1 MSKGTTQ
8 SRTASTATI
17 TSKGQVTV
25 PADVREALNV
35 GAGDQL
41 RFEPAGPDHINVR
54 VLRRPTVDE
63 VAGQLRKG
71 ARGDDLQ
78 VLRRD
83 AYRQRGKVLER
94 RLRP

>member
-1 MSKGTTQ
+1 MSKGSTPN
-8 SRTASTATI
+8 RTVLTATI

-25 PADVREALNV
+25 PADVREAMNV

-41 RFEPAGPDHINVR
+41 RFEPAGPDRINVR

-78 VLRRD
+78 TLRRD
-83 AYRQRGKVLER
+83 AYRQRGKRLER
-94 RLRP
+94 RLRE